1 MRTIALFVGAALA
14 LATGP
19 AAFAATKPAPATVAA
34 AKTSAAAAKT
44 SAAAVRT
51 EKAATTAK
59 VAAATAA
66 NPNKV
71 TTKTSTGKTVTYDC
85 SKAGNK
91 TKTACKGKG

>member
-1 MRTIALFVGAALA
+1 MRNIAVFTAAALA

-34 AKTSAAAAKT
+34 AKTDAAAAKT
-44 SAAAVRT
+44 
-51 EKAATTAK
+51 EKAARTAK
-59 VAAATAA
+59 VAAADAH
-66 NPNKV
+66 KV

-91 TKTACKGKG
+91 TKAACKGKA